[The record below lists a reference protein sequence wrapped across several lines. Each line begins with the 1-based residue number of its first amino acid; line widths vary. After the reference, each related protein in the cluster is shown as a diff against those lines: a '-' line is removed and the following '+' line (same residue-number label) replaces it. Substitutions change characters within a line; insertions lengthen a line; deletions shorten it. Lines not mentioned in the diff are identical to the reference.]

1 MRITRIAVTGF
12 ALAALTLGGAAS
24 ASAATSAQPPSSQ
37 PSGPVTI
44 TLSPEQVTFLCGR
57 VTKMDSRAN
66 KLAERINGGP
76 DVKGSTEWL
85 KARAQ
90 KEHDAGR
97 ETTAK
102 LLEERA
108 ARRAGRIDELN
119 KIKAFA
125 TDFKTKY
132 CGGK

>member
-1 MRITRIAVTGF
+1 
-12 ALAALTLGGAAS
+12 
-24 ASAATSAQPPSSQ
+24 
-37 PSGPVTI
+37 
-44 TLSPEQVTFLCGR
+44 
-57 VTKMDSRAN
+57 MDSRAN

-90 KEHDAGR
+90 KERDAGR

-108 ARRAGRIDELN
+108 ARRTGRIDELN

>member
-1 MRITRIAVTGF
+1 MRITRIAVAGF
-12 ALAALTLGGAAS
+12 ALAAVTLAGSAAAS
-24 ASAATSAQPPSSQ
+24 ADPTTPAAPA
-37 PSGPVTI
+37 GPVTI
-44 TLSPEQVTFLCGR
+44 TLSPDQVSLLCGR
-57 VTKMDSRAN
+57 LSKADTRSTKLID
-66 KLAERINGGP
+66 RINGGP

-85 KARAQ
+85 KARAK
-90 KEHDAGR
+90 KERDAGR

-102 LLEERA
+102 QLEERA

-125 TDFKTKY
+125 SDFKGKY